1 MGKALPSLILT
12 ICRQGLVFIPLIL
25 VLNSMFGL
33 DGVIYAQRKRII
45 FRLFYPVVICML
57 IFKTWN
63 MLKRRSD
70 RPGKNKQ
77 DCSNA
82 FSISG
87 SVRVGNHD
95 EEGFRGIVVN
105 GILS

>member
-1 MGKALPSLILT
+1 
-12 ICRQGLVFIPLIL
+12 
-25 VLNSMFGL
+25 
-33 DGVIYAQRKRII
+33 
-45 FRLFYPVVICML
+45 
-57 IFKTWN
+57 
-63 MLKRRSD
+63 MLKKKIGSTR
-70 RPGKNKQ
+70 KNKQ

-105 GILS
+105 GIFIIKSAEYPHSS